1 MISGTIKEIEFLGS
15 FQRVYFETINIT
27 DELIIVDVP
36 SATARKIE
44 LDINKEMNLYFS
56 KEDARIYST

>member
-1 MISGTIKEIEFLGS
+1 M
-15 FQRVYFETINIT
+15 YFEIRNFT

-44 LDINKEMNLYFS
+44 LDINKELLSYMINKILQRGYAHLTIKLFV
-56 KEDARIYST
+56 T